1 MMASAAFQDPGNAGR
16 RSPETRQFLWLSIA
30 LLLSFAIHA
39 MAAFLVP
46 ESDDEGVAQ
55 FGVGGTLVSLGPA
68 GREAGGEVA
77 KAASE
82 SAPTAEVEAAEV
94 EAAEAESL
102 EAVEALQEPDVVE
115 PETSPLAEE
124 PNLTE
129 PASVSALQV
138 VAEPASLEAEA
149 QVAALSVSPVEAP
162 ASSNSVPLLALA
174 PSEASDALLAE
185 VRPLE
190 ATESL
195 EAEEL
200 VEPVTEPVAEP
211 VTVLRPAPPPPKRRP
226 KLIAEQKQGKPAP
239 PASREPQ
246 SVEKTTA
253 KPPSPQADSVKK
265 AAVEELA
272 KTGQD
277 GSEETQTEQEIAGE
291 GGRSGRAGASEAGE
305 GNNSTGGGAP
315 GAQSDYYQQIQ
326 AWLEKHK
333 RYPRRSKLRNE
344 QGVVMLRF
352 VVARDGSVS
361 VFDIEE
367 SSGYKRLDKEALG
380 MIERAQP
387 LPAMPS
393 DMVGTELSLVV
404 PVNFELR

>member
-1 MMASAAFQDPGNAGR
+1 MMTSVAFQDSGNAGR
-16 RSPETRQFLWLSIA
+16 RGPETRQFLWLSIA

-77 KAASE
+77 KAAGE
-82 SAPTAEVEAAEV
+82 AAPAAEVEAAEV

-124 PNLTE
+124 PDLTE

-138 VAEPASLEAEA
+138 VAEPAPLEAEA

-226 KLIAEQKQGKPAP
+226 KLIAEQKQSKPAP

-246 SVEKTTA
+246 SVEKTAA
-253 KPPSPQADSVKK
+253 KPPSPQADSVEK

-277 GSEETQTEQEIAGE
+277 GSEENQTEQEIAGE

-387 LPAMPS
+387 LPAMPP